1 MNYTKLR
8 EVITDHEGIKYKPYK
23 CTAGK
28 LTIGIGHNL
37 DDRGVSPAVVD
48 LMYEED
54 VTEVMTDLKII
65 FTNFD
70 DLPENIQ
77 IVLADMRFQFGAG
90 GFRKFKKMITAVKQ
104 SNWPEMIIQMKDSDW
119 YKQTTNRANDLIS
132 MVRKCYADK

>member
-8 EVITDHEGIKYKPYK
+8 EVLTDHEGLKYKPYK

-37 DDRGVSPAVVD
+37 DDRGVSPAVVN
-48 LMYEED
+48 LMYDED
-54 VTEVMTDLKII
+54 VTEVVADLKII
-65 FTNFD
+65 FTDFD
-70 DLPENIQ
+70 DLPDDIQ
-77 IVLADMRFQFGAG
+77 IVLADMRFQLGANR
-90 GFRKFKKMITAVKQ
+90 FRKFRKMIAAVKQ

-132 MVRKCYADK
+132 MVLKCYADR

>member
-8 EVITDHEGIKYKPYK
+8 EVITDHEGLKFKPYK

-37 DDRGVSPAVVD
+37 DDRGVSPAVVN

-54 VTEVMTDLKII
+54 VTEVVADLKII
-65 FTNFD
+65 FTDFD
-70 DLPENIQ
+70 DLPDDIQ
-77 IVLADMRFQFGAG
+77 IVLADMRFQLGANR
-90 GFRKFKKMITAVKQ
+90 FRKFKKMIAAVKQ

>member
-1 MNYTKLR
+1 MNYTRLR
-8 EVITDHEGIKYKPYK
+8 EVLTDHEGLKYKPYK

-37 DDRGVSPAVVD
+37 DDRGVSPAVVN
-48 LMYEED
+48 LMYDED
-54 VTEVMTDLKII
+54 VTEVVADLKII
-65 FTNFD
+65 FTDFD
-70 DLPENIQ
+70 DLPYDIH
-77 IVLADMRFQFGAG
+77 IVLADMRFQLGANR
-90 GFRKFKKMITAVKQ
+90 FRKFRKMIAAVKQ

>member
-1 MNYTKLR
+1 MNYTRLR
-8 EVITDHEGIKYKPYK
+8 EVLTNHEDLKYKPYK

-54 VTEVMTDLKII
+54 VTEVVADLKII

-70 DLPENIQ
+70 DLPDDIQ
-77 IVLADMRFQFGAG
+77 IVLADMRFQLGAG
-90 GFRKFKKMITAVKQ
+90 RFRKFKKMITAVKQ
-104 SNWPEMIIQMKDSDW
+104 SNWSEMIIQMKDSSW

>member
-1 MNYTKLR
+1 MNYTRLR
-8 EVITDHEGIKYKPYK
+8 EVLTDHEGLKYKPYK

-37 DDRGVSPAVVD
+37 DDRGVSPAVVN
-48 LMYEED
+48 LMYDED
-54 VTEVMTDLKII
+54 VTEVVADLKII
-65 FTNFD
+65 FTDFD
-70 DLPENIQ
+70 DLPDDIQ
-77 IVLADMRFQFGAG
+77 IVLADMRFQLGANR
-90 GFRKFKKMITAVKQ
+90 FRKFRKMIAAVKQ

>member
-8 EVITDHEGIKYKPYK
+8 EVLTDHEGLKYKPYK

-54 VTEVMTDLKII
+54 VTEVVADLKVI

-70 DLPENIQ
+70 DLPYDIQ
-77 IVLADMRFQFGAG
+77 IVLADMRFQLGAG
-90 GFRKFKKMITAVKQ
+90 RFRKFKKMITAVKQ
-104 SNWPEMIIQMKDSDW
+104 SNWSEMIIQMKDSSW

-132 MVRKCYADK
+132 MVQKCYADK

>member
-8 EVITDHEGIKYKPYK
+8 EVLTDHEGLKYKPYK

-48 LMYEED
+48 LMYDED
-54 VTEVMTDLKII
+54 VTEVVADLKII
-65 FTNFD
+65 FTDFD
-70 DLPENIQ
+70 DLPDDIQ
-77 IVLADMRFQFGAG
+77 IVLADMRFQLGANR
-90 GFRKFKKMITAVKQ
+90 FRKFKKMIAAVKQ
-104 SNWPEMIIQMKDSDW
+104 SNWPEMIIQMKDSYW

>member
-1 MNYTKLR
+1 MNYTRLR
-8 EVITDHEGIKYKPYK
+8 EVLTDHEGLKYKPYK

-37 DDRGVSPAVVD
+37 DDQGVSPAMVD
-48 LMYEED
+48 LMYDED
-54 VTEVMTDLKII
+54 VTEVVADLKII
-65 FTNFD
+65 FTDFD
-70 DLPENIQ
+70 DLPDDIQ
-77 IVLADMRFQFGAG
+77 IVLADMRFQLGAG

-104 SNWPEMIIQMKDSDW
+104 SNWSEMIIQMKDSSW